1 MGSRVYSAE
10 ELSVLKSI
18 FDSCDPEH
26 TGFLHINQLPGLL
39 SKLGKNDGKL
49 YSSIKNFIIYINR
62 FNIILI

>member
-1 MGSRVYSAE
+1 MGSRIYSPE

-49 YSSIKNFIIYINR
+49 YLSIKILINYSNR

>member
-1 MGSRVYSAE
+1 MGSRIYSPE

-39 SKLGKNDGKL
+39 SKLGKNDG
-49 YSSIKNFIIYINR
+49 
-62 FNIILI
+62 